1 MITKLTT
8 CIVALTAGLAG
19 CAAPP
24 AGPSAQFAPVFPV
37 EHVKENQ
44 YSGSIF
50 EDGSSE
56 TLFGRKRDYRVGDQI
71 MVVLD
76 ESAQATRVQGSK
88 TSRAATN
95 DAIPSVQAGI
105 GRALGGYGFP
115 GMSALS
121 SAATQIKPDGN
132 TITSEGTGNAG
143 QLQTLKGNIAVTVVE
158 VFANGNLYVR
168 GEKRL
173 ELSEGAEVIQ
183 VSGMVRV
190 QDIAPNGT
198 VMSNRL
204 ANSQIA
210 YRGYGDGA
218 AAAQAGWGTRFL
230 YRFWPF

>member
-37 EHVKENQ
+37 EHVKENH

-121 SAATQIKPDGN
+121 SAATQIKIGR
-132 TITSEGTGNAG
+132 AH
-143 QLQTLKGNIAVTVVE
+143 V
-158 VFANGNLYVR
+158 
-168 GEKRL
+168 
-173 ELSEGAEVIQ
+173 
-183 VSGMVRV
+183 
-190 QDIAPNGT
+190 
-198 VMSNRL
+198 
-204 ANSQIA
+204 
-210 YRGYGDGA
+210 
-218 AAAQAGWGTRFL
+218 
-230 YRFWPF
+230 

>member
-1 MITKLTT
+1 MISKMIPG
-8 CIVALTAGLAG
+8 IVVLAAGLTG

-24 AGPSAQFAPVFPV
+24 MLPNAQFAPVFPV
-37 EHVKENQ
+37 ERAKENY

-50 EDGSSE
+50 EDTSSE
-56 TLFGRKRDYRVGDQI
+56 SLFGRKRDYRVGDQI

-88 TSRAATN
+88 TSRASTN
-95 DAIPSVQAGI
+95 DVIPSVQAGI
-105 GRALGGYGFP
+105 GRALGGSGFP

-132 TITSEGTGNAG
+132 TITSEGSGNAG

-183 VSGMVRV
+183 ISGMVRV

-210 YRGYGDGA
+210 YRGYGEGA
-218 AAAQAGWGTRFL
+218 AASQAGWGTRL
-230 YRFWPF
+230 LHRFWPF